1 MAGTMVLAPS
11 PALQFFDNAG
21 HLLTGGLLFCYAGGT
36 TTKQN
41 AFTDDTGN
49 TALPNPIVLNSRG
62 EVAPS
67 ATSASCGLWL
77 DPSLEYKFVL
87 APATAGDPPTSQF
100 WTVDHV
106 VSPEAAILKA
116 LQQYEATIGGTPI
129 GSMMAYGGAT
139 APNGWLLCY
148 GQAVSR
154 TTYALLFAK
163 ISTAYGVGDGS
174 STFNLPD
181 KRGRVSI
188 GKDDMGGAAAN
199 RITAAV
205 CGLDGTV
212 LGGAGGGQQ
221 AQADTLTATSSLVL
235 TLSDPGHTHVLTSF
249 AVNTFGPSPTWPL
262 GTTSNAPVGAVSGG
276 LATATTGISVS
287 GSVTTS
293 VTSSLT
299 GTTQNVQ
306 PSEIDNW
313 IIFTGV
319 GG

>member
-11 PALQFFDNAG
+11 PVLQFFDNAG
-21 HLLTGGLLFCYAGGT
+21 HPLTGGLLFCYAAGT

-41 AFTDDTGN
+41 AFTDESGN

-67 ATSASCGLWL
+67 STSASCGLWL
-77 DPSLEYKFVL
+77 DPSLQYKFVL
-87 APATAGDPPTSQF
+87 APATAGDPPTSQI
-100 WTVDHV
+100 WSVDNV
-106 VSPEAAILKA
+106 VSPQAAILAA
-116 LQQYEATIGGTPI
+116 LQQYEATIGGVRI
-129 GSMMAYGGAT
+129 GSMVAYGGTT
-139 APNGWLLCY
+139 APNGWALCY

-154 TTYALLFAK
+154 TTYALLFA
-163 ISTAYGVGDGS
+163 IIGTAYGVGDGAT
-174 STFNLPD
+174 TFNLPD

-212 LGGAGGGQQ
+212 LGGAGGDQH
-221 AQADTLTATSSLVL
+221 AQADTPIASSSAVSVV
-235 TLSDPGHTHVLTSF
+235 SDPGHAHHSAGILLGIS
-249 AVNTFGPSPTWPL
+249 GPGFLW
-262 GTTSNAPVGAVSGG
+262 GSGG
-276 LATATTGISVS
+276 SGYVFGANTDVASTSITVTT
-287 GSVTTS
+287 SVTTS

-299 GTTQNVQ
+299 GTAQNVQ
-306 PSEIDNW
+306 PSEIDTW